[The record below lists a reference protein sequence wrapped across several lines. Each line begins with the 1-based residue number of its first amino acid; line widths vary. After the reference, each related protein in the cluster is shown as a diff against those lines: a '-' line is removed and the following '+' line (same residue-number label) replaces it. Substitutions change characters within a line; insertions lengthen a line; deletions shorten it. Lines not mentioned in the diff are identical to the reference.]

1 MQLVSRL
8 GQTTLGDLLGL
19 LHRAGASGVLELIEP
34 HARHAIHLRR
44 GFVQAVES
52 DSVASRLGDV
62 AARFAG
68 VSRPVV
74 ERARMFAHQRGLR
87 IGQALVAT
95 HAIRPG
101 ALDDLLA
108 AQQRERLERLYD
120 LGEAEVRFRVARPL
134 PAGASEQTPLPPRE
148 AFHGRPRKF
157 DRDTT
162 AQPGFRAPPRPRP
175 ATATASSGPSP
186 HAQKQPPPLRRDGHT
201 EPGPAI
207 SGAHRVLGVAPGAD
221 SKTLRAAFKRLV
233 LELHP
238 DRSPE
243 ASADEKNSRGRK
255 LMAVVEAYRSLRVD

>member
-8 GQTTLGDLLGL
+8 GQTTLGDLLAE

-52 DSVASRLGDV
+52 DAVASRLGDV

-68 VSRPVV
+68 VSRPIV

-120 LGEAEVRFRVARPL
+120 VSEAEVRFRVARPL

-148 AFHGRPRKF
+148 MFHGRPRKF
-157 DRDTT
+157 DRDAPTRP
-162 AQPGFRAPPRPRP
+162 AFRAPPRPRQD
-175 ATATASSGPSP
+175 AAS
-186 HAQKQPPPLRRDGHT
+186 APPPASPPSVRHVA
-201 EPGPAI
+201 PIA
-207 SGAHRVLGVAPGAD
+207 GAHRVLGVGPDAD

-238 DRSPE
+238 DRAPE
-243 ASADEKNSRGRK
+243 ASADEKATRGKK